1 MVGNR
6 GTVRPLPSISDI
18 AEVYKYS
25 TEEDAI
31 IIAQSEIACLDDVS
45 LDGDIPDDI
54 SENGQDHSKDLF
66 TGS

>member
-1 MVGNR
+1 MGNP

-25 TEEDAI
+25 TEKDAI
-31 IIAQSEIACLDDVS
+31 IIAKSEIACLDNVS
-45 LDGDIPDDI
+45 LDGDIPDDV
-54 SENGQDHSKDLF
+54 SDTGEDRSKDLF